1 MERCTLG
8 RVVSRDS
15 RRCARVVLET
25 AGACG
30 VGAKA
35 ARVFGRKFEVILNKE
50 IILFPLCLI
59 FDIYVCK
66 GKEGRRVEAMRI
78 TNRVKQKQIYLL
90 LQRQLHEV
98 MTNHQCFPVVA
109 LSVKVLD
116 SIPEYQQRM
125 ENSNLMILKKIKKR
139 IEDKAVSKQFIRAE
153 SLWSHRKDSS
163 QMPGTIQVSVVN
175 FAIEFQHV
183 LLLLSPL
190 TTLRDNLI
198 ITIQDAEG
206 NEISHTGLETRL
218 VVEKGVWDDIFH
230 LEGGGHVHMKL
241 QFFLN
246 EEERQRIRIMRES
259 ALKKKHEEL
268 CNSGHGSPKNASVSF
283 SEASQL
289 SVPLNNPKD
298 AKFDI
303 DNRDRSYSIQK
314 QKSTDSVPSELE
326 KHNNSKNKHE
336 ELRDSGHGSPN
347 KASVSYSEVS
357 GSKES
362 SFRSGLLANEANQV
376 SVPLNNAKDA
386 NFDITSRNRSSI
398 QKQKSTDSVPS
409 ELEKRNNSKK
419 PRPAEK
425 GHSNVKNMIN
435 AFEGS
440 LYQDVR
446 PSIKPPPKI
455 SQTRKIGANSFL
467 VNSHLNEAET
477 EKIKPPKVTLG
488 TINREKVQTFGSVEP
503 IYGAAPSKE
512 SEQLKDKFKVKQR
525 ESVVKEEKKYS
536 KDFKR
541 ASITEKGEFSQRI
554 LDKYSKGNQSWNLFS
569 AKQYSRRKSVTKE
582 GREENFQKDP
592 REAEGTSNG
601 KRKSVAI
608 WSNHHCSIG
617 SSGLWIFPGDAKCS
631 CITTGAK
638 QTMDQMGGFCDE
650 ANTHQI
656 NLSSCDPKSTGE
668 ANDADAGTA
677 VVENEDGKTSEKLGR
692 RVETSMNP
700 EESIGP
706 FGKHR
711 ASEGTNKKL
720 NTSKHQNISEIASK
734 TNIYI

>member
-1 MERCTLG
+1 
-8 RVVSRDS
+8 
-15 RRCARVVLET
+15 
-25 AGACG
+25 
-30 VGAKA
+30 
-35 ARVFGRKFEVILNKE
+35 
-50 IILFPLCLI
+50 
-59 FDIYVCK
+59 
-66 GKEGRRVEAMRI
+66 MRI

-90 LQRQLHEV
+90 LQRQLHE
-98 MTNHQCFPVVA
+98 
-109 LSVKVLD
+109 
-116 SIPEYQQRM
+116 
-125 ENSNLMILKKIKKR
+125 
-139 IEDKAVSKQFIRAE
+139 
-153 SLWSHRKDSS
+153 SHRKDSS
-163 QMPGTIQVSVVN
+163 QMPGTIQVSVLDFKGLHSSSSSSSSKVSIKVSKGK
-175 FAIEFQHV
+175 IEYQTWDKGEF
-183 LLLLSPL
+183 SFPL

-303 DNRDRSYSIQK
+303 DNRDRSY
-314 QKSTDSVPSELE
+314 
-326 KHNNSKNKHE
+326 
-336 ELRDSGHGSPN
+336 
-347 KASVSYSEVS
+347 
-357 GSKES
+357 
-362 SFRSGLLANEANQV
+362 
-376 SVPLNNAKDA
+376 
-386 NFDITSRNRSSI
+386 SI

-617 SSGLWIFPGDAKCS
+617 SSGLWIFPGEAKCS

-706 FGKHR
+706 FGKVIKVVVMAGFATLVLLTRTYRH
-711 ASEGTNKKL
+711 SCFV
-720 NTSKHQNISEIASK
+720 
-734 TNIYI
+734 

>member
-1 MERCTLG
+1 
-8 RVVSRDS
+8 
-15 RRCARVVLET
+15 
-25 AGACG
+25 
-30 VGAKA
+30 
-35 ARVFGRKFEVILNKE
+35 
-50 IILFPLCLI
+50 
-59 FDIYVCK
+59 
-66 GKEGRRVEAMRI
+66 MRI

-109 LSVKVLD
+109 LFVQFLD

-125 ENSNLMILKKIKKR
+125 ENSNLMILKKIKNR
-139 IEDKAVSKQFIRAE
+139 IEDKAVFKQFIHAE
-153 SLWSHRKDSS
+153 SLWSHRKDFS
-163 QMPGTIQVSVVN
+163 QMPGTIQVSVLDFKGLHSSSSSSSSKVSIKVSKGK
-175 FAIEFQHV
+175 IEHQTWDKGEF
-183 LLLLSPL
+183 SFPL

-218 VVEKGVWDDIFH
+218 VVEKGVWDDIFP

-268 CNSGHGSPKNASVSF
+268 CNSGHGSPKNASVSY

-326 KHNNSKNKHE
+326 KHNNSKKKHE
-336 ELRDSGHGSPN
+336 ELHYSGHGSPN

-357 GSKES
+357 GSEES
-362 SFRSGLLANEANQV
+362 SLRSGLLANEANQV
-376 SVPLNNAKDA
+376 SVPLNNTKDA
-386 NFDITSRNRSSI
+386 NFDIISRNRSSI

-419 PRPAEK
+419 LRPAGK

-455 SQTRKIGANSFL
+455 SQRRKIGANSFL

-477 EKIKPPKVTLG
+477 EKIIPPKVTLG

-525 ESVVKEEKKYS
+525 ESVVNKEKKYS

-541 ASITEKGEFSQRI
+541 ASITEKAEFSQRI

-569 AKQYSRRKSVTKE
+569 AKQHSRRKSVTKE
-582 GREENFQKDP
+582 GKEENFQKDP
-592 REAEGTSNG
+592 REAEGASNG
-601 KRKSVAI
+601 RRKSVAI

-617 SSGLWIFPGDAKCS
+617 SSGLWIFPGEAKCS

-638 QTMDQMGGFCDE
+638 QVMDQMGGFCDE
-650 ANTHQI
+650 ANAHQI
-656 NLSSCDPKSTGE
+656 NLSSCDPKNTVE
-668 ANDADAGTA
+668 ANDADVGTA
-677 VVENEDGKTSEKLGR
+677 IVENEDGKTSEKLGR

-706 FGKHR
+706 FGKVVKVVVMVGFATLVLLTR
-711 ASEGTNKKL
+711 RT
-720 NTSKHQNISEIASK
+720 
-734 TNIYI
+734 YR

>member
-1 MERCTLG
+1 
-8 RVVSRDS
+8 
-15 RRCARVVLET
+15 
-25 AGACG
+25 
-30 VGAKA
+30 
-35 ARVFGRKFEVILNKE
+35 
-50 IILFPLCLI
+50 
-59 FDIYVCK
+59 
-66 GKEGRRVEAMRI
+66 
-78 TNRVKQKQIYLL
+78 
-90 LQRQLHEV
+90 
-98 MTNHQCFPVVA
+98 
-109 LSVKVLD
+109 
-116 SIPEYQQRM
+116 
-125 ENSNLMILKKIKKR
+125 
-139 IEDKAVSKQFIRAE
+139 
-153 SLWSHRKDSS
+153 
-163 QMPGTIQVSVVN
+163 MPGTIQVSVLDFKGLHSSSLSSSSSSKVSIKVSKGK
-175 FAIEFQHV
+175 IEYQTWDKGEF
-183 LLLLSPL
+183 SFPL

-218 VVEKGVWDDIFH
+218 VVEKGVWDDIFP
-230 LEGGGHVHMKL
+230 LEGGGHAHMKL

-246 EEERQRIRIMRES
+246 EEERQQIRIMRES

-268 CNSGHGSPKNASVSF
+268 CNSGHGSPKNASVSY

-314 QKSTDSVPSELE
+314 QKSTDSVPSEPE
-326 KHNNSKNKHE
+326 KHNNSKKKHE
-336 ELRDSGHGSPN
+336 KLRDSGHGSPN
-347 KASVSYSEVS
+347 QASVSYSEVS

-376 SVPLNNAKDA
+376 SVPLNNANDA

-425 GHSNVKNMIN
+425 CHSNVKNMIN

-440 LYQDVR
+440 LFQDVR

-477 EKIKPPKVTLG
+477 EKIISPKVTLG

-541 ASITEKGEFSQRI
+541 ASITEKAEFSQRI

-569 AKQYSRRKSVTKE
+569 AKQHSRRKSVTKE
-582 GREENFQKDP
+582 
-592 REAEGTSNG
+592 
-601 KRKSVAI
+601 VAI

-617 SSGLWIFPGDAKCS
+617 SSGLWIFPGEATCS

-638 QTMDQMGGFCDE
+638 QIMDQMGGFCDE

-656 NLSSCDPKSTGE
+656 NLSSCDPKSTE
-668 ANDADAGTA
+668 EVCKISHIANDADGGTA
-677 VVENEDGKTSEKLGR
+677 IVENEDGKTSEKFGR
-692 RVETSMNP
+692 RVGTSMNP

-706 FGKHR
+706 FGKVIFF
-711 ASEGTNKKL
+711 ALLLK
-720 NTSKHQNISEIASK
+720 
-734 TNIYI
+734 

>member
-1 MERCTLG
+1 
-8 RVVSRDS
+8 
-15 RRCARVVLET
+15 
-25 AGACG
+25 
-30 VGAKA
+30 
-35 ARVFGRKFEVILNKE
+35 
-50 IILFPLCLI
+50 
-59 FDIYVCK
+59 
-66 GKEGRRVEAMRI
+66 
-78 TNRVKQKQIYLL
+78 
-90 LQRQLHEV
+90 
-98 MTNHQCFPVVA
+98 
-109 LSVKVLD
+109 
-116 SIPEYQQRM
+116 
-125 ENSNLMILKKIKKR
+125 
-139 IEDKAVSKQFIRAE
+139 
-153 SLWSHRKDSS
+153 
-163 QMPGTIQVSVVN
+163 MPGTIQVSVLDFKGLHSSSLSSSSSSKVSIKVSKGK
-175 FAIEFQHV
+175 IEYQTWDKGEF
-183 LLLLSPL
+183 SFPL

-218 VVEKGVWDDIFH
+218 VVEKGVWDDIFP
-230 LEGGGHVHMKL
+230 LEGGGHAHMKL

-268 CNSGHGSPKNASVSF
+268 CNSGHGSPKNASVSY

-314 QKSTDSVPSELE
+314 QKSTDSVPSEPE
-326 KHNNSKNKHE
+326 KHNNSKKKHE
-336 ELRDSGHGSPN
+336 KLRDSGHGSPN
-347 KASVSYSEVS
+347 QASVSYSEVS

-376 SVPLNNAKDA
+376 SVPLNNANDA

-425 GHSNVKNMIN
+425 CHSNVKNMIN

-440 LYQDVR
+440 LFQDVR

-477 EKIKPPKVTLG
+477 EKIISPKVTLG

-541 ASITEKGEFSQRI
+541 ASITEKAEFSQRI

-569 AKQYSRRKSVTKE
+569 AKQHSRRKSVTKE
-582 GREENFQKDP
+582 GKEENFQKDP

-601 KRKSVAI
+601 KPKSVAI

-617 SSGLWIFPGDAKCS
+617 SSGLWIFPGEAKCS

-638 QTMDQMGGFCDE
+638 QIMDQMGGFCDE

-656 NLSSCDPKSTGE
+656 NLSSCDPKSTEE
-668 ANDADAGTA
+668 ANDADGGTA
-677 VVENEDGKTSEKLGR
+677 IVENEDGKTSEKFGR
-692 RVETSMNP
+692 RVGTSMNP

-706 FGKHR
+706 FGKVIKVVVMVGFATLVLLTRRTYRYSCSMCNNLPSHTDT
-711 ASEGTNKKL
+711 AGITFL
-720 NTSKHQNISEIASK
+720 YKHCTKRCFCRNIL
-734 TNIYI
+734 

>member
-1 MERCTLG
+1 
-8 RVVSRDS
+8 
-15 RRCARVVLET
+15 
-25 AGACG
+25 
-30 VGAKA
+30 
-35 ARVFGRKFEVILNKE
+35 
-50 IILFPLCLI
+50 
-59 FDIYVCK
+59 
-66 GKEGRRVEAMRI
+66 
-78 TNRVKQKQIYLL
+78 
-90 LQRQLHEV
+90 
-98 MTNHQCFPVVA
+98 
-109 LSVKVLD
+109 
-116 SIPEYQQRM
+116 
-125 ENSNLMILKKIKKR
+125 
-139 IEDKAVSKQFIRAE
+139 
-153 SLWSHRKDSS
+153 
-163 QMPGTIQVSVVN
+163 MPGTIQVSVLDFKGLHSSSSSSSSSSSKVSIKVSKGK
-175 FAIEFQHV
+175 IEYQTWDKGEF
-183 LLLLSPL
+183 SFPL

-206 NEISHTGLETRL
+206 NEISHAGLETRL

-303 DNRDRSYSIQK
+303 DNRDRSY
-314 QKSTDSVPSELE
+314 
-326 KHNNSKNKHE
+326 
-336 ELRDSGHGSPN
+336 
-347 KASVSYSEVS
+347 
-357 GSKES
+357 
-362 SFRSGLLANEANQV
+362 
-376 SVPLNNAKDA
+376 
-386 NFDITSRNRSSI
+386 SI

-554 LDKYSKGNQSWNLFS
+554 FDKYSKGNQSWNLFS
-569 AKQYSRRKSVTKE
+569 AKQHSRRKSVTKE

-617 SSGLWIFPGDAKCS
+617 SSGLWIFPGEAKCS

-677 VVENEDGKTSEKLGR
+677 VVENEDGKTSEKLVR

-706 FGKHR
+706 FGKVIKVVVMAGFATLVLLTR
-711 ASEGTNKKL
+711 T
-720 NTSKHQNISEIASK
+720 
-734 TNIYI
+734 YR

>member
-1 MERCTLG
+1 
-8 RVVSRDS
+8 
-15 RRCARVVLET
+15 
-25 AGACG
+25 
-30 VGAKA
+30 
-35 ARVFGRKFEVILNKE
+35 
-50 IILFPLCLI
+50 
-59 FDIYVCK
+59 
-66 GKEGRRVEAMRI
+66 
-78 TNRVKQKQIYLL
+78 
-90 LQRQLHEV
+90 
-98 MTNHQCFPVVA
+98 
-109 LSVKVLD
+109 
-116 SIPEYQQRM
+116 
-125 ENSNLMILKKIKKR
+125 
-139 IEDKAVSKQFIRAE
+139 
-153 SLWSHRKDSS
+153 
-163 QMPGTIQVSVVN
+163 MPGTIQVSVLDFKGLHSSSLSSSSSSKVSIKVSKGK
-175 FAIEFQHV
+175 IEYQTWDKGEF
-183 LLLLSPL
+183 SFPL

-218 VVEKGVWDDIFH
+218 VVEKGVWDDIFP
-230 LEGGGHVHMKL
+230 LEGGGHAHMKL

-246 EEERQRIRIMRES
+246 EEERQQIRIMRES

-268 CNSGHGSPKNASVSF
+268 CNSGHGSPKNASVSY

-326 KHNNSKNKHE
+326 K
-336 ELRDSGHGSPN
+336 
-347 KASVSYSEVS
+347 
-357 GSKES
+357 
-362 SFRSGLLANEANQV
+362 
-376 SVPLNNAKDA
+376 
-386 NFDITSRNRSSI
+386 
-398 QKQKSTDSVPS
+398 
-409 ELEKRNNSKK
+409 RNNSKK

-425 GHSNVKNMIN
+425 CHSNVKNMIN

-440 LYQDVR
+440 LFQDVR

-477 EKIKPPKVTLG
+477 EKIISPKVTLG

-541 ASITEKGEFSQRI
+541 ASITEKAEFSQRI
-554 LDKYSKGNQSWNLFS
+554 LDK
-569 AKQYSRRKSVTKE
+569 RKSVTKE
-582 GREENFQKDP
+582 GKEENFQKDP

-617 SSGLWIFPGDAKCS
+617 SSGLWIFPGEATCS

-638 QTMDQMGGFCDE
+638 QIMDQMGGFCDE

-656 NLSSCDPKSTGE
+656 NLSSCDPKSTEE
-668 ANDADAGTA
+668 ANDADGGTA
-677 VVENEDGKTSEKLGR
+677 IVENEDGKTSEKFGR
-692 RVETSMNP
+692 RVGTSMNP

-706 FGKHR
+706 FGKVIKVVVMVGFATLVLLTR
-711 ASEGTNKKL
+711 RT
-720 NTSKHQNISEIASK
+720 
-734 TNIYI
+734 YR

>member
-1 MERCTLG
+1 
-8 RVVSRDS
+8 
-15 RRCARVVLET
+15 
-25 AGACG
+25 
-30 VGAKA
+30 
-35 ARVFGRKFEVILNKE
+35 
-50 IILFPLCLI
+50 
-59 FDIYVCK
+59 
-66 GKEGRRVEAMRI
+66 MRI

-90 LQRQLHEV
+90 LQRQLLEV

-139 IEDKAVSKQFIRAE
+139 IEDKAVSKQFIHAE

-163 QMPGTIQVSVVN
+163 QMPGTIQVSVLDFKGLHSSSSSSSSSSSKVSIKVSKGK
-175 FAIEFQHV
+175 IEYQTWDKGEF
-183 LLLLSPL
+183 SFPL

-206 NEISHTGLETRL
+206 NEISHAGLETRL

-326 KHNNSKNKHE
+326 KHNNSKNQHE

-435 AFEGS
+435 AFEGM
-440 LYQDVR
+440 
-446 PSIKPPPKI
+446 
-455 SQTRKIGANSFL
+455 
-467 VNSHLNEAET
+467 
-477 EKIKPPKVTLG
+477 
-488 TINREKVQTFGSVEP
+488 EP

-554 LDKYSKGNQSWNLFS
+554 FDKYSKGNQSWNLFS
-569 AKQYSRRKSVTKE
+569 AKQHSRRKSVTKE

-617 SSGLWIFPGDAKCS
+617 SSGLWIFPGEAKCS

-677 VVENEDGKTSEKLGR
+677 VVENEDGKTSEKLVR

-706 FGKHR
+706 FGKVIKVVVMAGFATLVLLTR
-711 ASEGTNKKL
+711 TYRYSCFV
-720 NTSKHQNISEIASK
+720 
-734 TNIYI
+734 

>member
-1 MERCTLG
+1 
-8 RVVSRDS
+8 
-15 RRCARVVLET
+15 
-25 AGACG
+25 
-30 VGAKA
+30 
-35 ARVFGRKFEVILNKE
+35 
-50 IILFPLCLI
+50 
-59 FDIYVCK
+59 
-66 GKEGRRVEAMRI
+66 MRI

-90 LQRQLHEV
+90 LQRQLLEV

-139 IEDKAVSKQFIRAE
+139 IEDKAVSKQFIHAE

-163 QMPGTIQVSVVN
+163 QMPGTIQVSVLDFKGLHSSSSSSSSSSSKVSIKVSKGK
-175 FAIEFQHV
+175 IEYQTWDKGEF
-183 LLLLSPL
+183 SFPL

-206 NEISHTGLETRL
+206 NEISHAGLETRL

-303 DNRDRSYSIQK
+303 DNRDRSY
-314 QKSTDSVPSELE
+314 
-326 KHNNSKNKHE
+326 
-336 ELRDSGHGSPN
+336 
-347 KASVSYSEVS
+347 
-357 GSKES
+357 
-362 SFRSGLLANEANQV
+362 
-376 SVPLNNAKDA
+376 
-386 NFDITSRNRSSI
+386 SI

-554 LDKYSKGNQSWNLFS
+554 FDKYSKGNQSWNLFS
-569 AKQYSRRKSVTKE
+569 AKQHSRRKSVTKE

-617 SSGLWIFPGDAKCS
+617 SSGLWIFPGEAKCS

-677 VVENEDGKTSEKLGR
+677 VVENEDGKTSEKLVR

-706 FGKHR
+706 FGKVIKVVVMAGFATLVLLTR
-711 ASEGTNKKL
+711 TYRYSCFV
-720 NTSKHQNISEIASK
+720 
-734 TNIYI
+734 

>member
-1 MERCTLG
+1 
-8 RVVSRDS
+8 
-15 RRCARVVLET
+15 
-25 AGACG
+25 
-30 VGAKA
+30 
-35 ARVFGRKFEVILNKE
+35 
-50 IILFPLCLI
+50 
-59 FDIYVCK
+59 
-66 GKEGRRVEAMRI
+66 
-78 TNRVKQKQIYLL
+78 
-90 LQRQLHEV
+90 
-98 MTNHQCFPVVA
+98 
-109 LSVKVLD
+109 
-116 SIPEYQQRM
+116 
-125 ENSNLMILKKIKKR
+125 
-139 IEDKAVSKQFIRAE
+139 
-153 SLWSHRKDSS
+153 
-163 QMPGTIQVSVVN
+163 
-175 FAIEFQHV
+175 
-183 LLLLSPL
+183 
-190 TTLRDNLI
+190 
-198 ITIQDAEG
+198 
-206 NEISHTGLETRL
+206 
-218 VVEKGVWDDIFH
+218 
-230 LEGGGHVHMKL
+230 MKL

-246 EEERQRIRIMRES
+246 EEERQQIRIMRES

-268 CNSGHGSPKNASVSF
+268 CNSGHGSPKNASVSY

-298 AKFDI
+298 AKFDV
-303 DNRDRSYSIQK
+303 DNRYRSYSIQK
-314 QKSTDSVPSELE
+314 QKSTDSVPSEPE
-326 KHNNSKNKHE
+326 KHNNSKKKHE
-336 ELRDSGHGSPN
+336 KLRDSGHGSPN
-347 KASVSYSEVS
+347 QASVSYSEVS

-376 SVPLNNAKDA
+376 SVPLNNANDA

-425 GHSNVKNMIN
+425 CHSNVKNMIN

-440 LYQDVR
+440 LFQDVR

-477 EKIKPPKVTLG
+477 EKIISPKVTLG

-541 ASITEKGEFSQRI
+541 ASITEKAEFSQRI

-569 AKQYSRRKSVTKE
+569 AKQHSRRKSVTKE
-582 GREENFQKDP
+582 GKEENFQKDP

-617 SSGLWIFPGDAKCS
+617 SSGLWIFPGEATCS

-638 QTMDQMGGFCDE
+638 QIMDQMGGFCDE

-656 NLSSCDPKSTGE
+656 NLSSCDPKSTEE
-668 ANDADAGTA
+668 ANDADGGTA
-677 VVENEDGKTSEKLGR
+677 IVENEDGKTSEKFGR
-692 RVETSMNP
+692 RVGTSMNP

-706 FGKHR
+706 FGKVIKVVVMVGFATLVLLTR
-711 ASEGTNKKL
+711 RT
-720 NTSKHQNISEIASK
+720 
-734 TNIYI
+734 YR